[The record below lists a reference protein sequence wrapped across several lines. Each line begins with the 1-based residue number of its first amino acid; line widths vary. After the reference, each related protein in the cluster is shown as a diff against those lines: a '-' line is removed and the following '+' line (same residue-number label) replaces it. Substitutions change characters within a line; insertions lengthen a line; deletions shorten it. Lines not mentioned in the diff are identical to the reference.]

1 VSHLRDYHEH
11 HTERE
16 TPSPR
21 GGAAQRDERRFEDNA
36 RRDAVAFGQQLVDR
50 GFGWSEAANL
60 LDLSP
65 RTLRDWRH
73 DQQHRGRLVLL
84 GRPVLRSSREERNEV
99 IHLIDEY
106 GPAIGVPTLRACF
119 PEMLRAEL
127 EDLLK
132 RYRRVWRWRHQQPLR
147 VLHWHQPGRVWAI
160 DYTGPLT
167 PIEGRCP
174 YLLAVRDLASGQ
186 QLLWLPTAEATGRN
200 AADALAGLF
209 MAHGAPLVLK
219 CDNGAPF
226 TSGTVRQLNHDFG
239 IRMLFSPPRM
249 PRYNGA
255 IEAGIGS
262 LKTRTE
268 NHAARHG
275 RPGQWTFDDVAAA
288 TLEANATARPRGP
301 GGPTPDQLWAERSP
315 IGGAERALF
324 GAEVDLQRAL
334 VDAQGGPP
342 ANPSSDQ
349 SDSARERH
357 NVRRAL
363 ERLGYLTYTG
373 RRINLPN
380 RMQKVANI
388 R

>member
-1 VSHLRDYHEH
+1 VTRLRGYCD
-11 HTERE
+11 
-16 TPSPR
+16 
-21 GGAAQRDERRFEDNA
+21 RRFGPEPAA
-36 RRDAVAFGQQLVDR
+36 RRGDAHQRTDRLLEAAARGHAVVVGRHLVEH
-50 GFGWSEAANL
+50 GFRWWEAANL

-73 DQQHRGRLVLL
+73 DLRHPGRVALL
-84 GRPVLRSSREERNEV
+84 GRPVLRSSPEQRNEV
-99 IHLIDEY
+99 IHLIDQV

-127 EDLLK
+127 ENLLT
-132 RYRRVWRWRHQQPLR
+132 RYRRVWRRRHERPLR
-147 VLHWHQPGRVWAI
+147 VLHWHQPGRVWAV

-167 PIEGRCP
+167 PVEGRCP

-186 QLLWLPTAEATGRN
+186 QLLWLPTEEATGRHT
-200 AADALAGLF
+200 ADALAGLF
-209 MAHGAPLVLK
+209 MLCGAPLVLK

-226 TSGTVRQLNHDFG
+226 TSGAVRQLNHDFG
-239 IRMLFSPPRM
+239 VRMLFSPPRM

-275 RPGQWTFDDVAAA
+275 RPGQWTFDDVVAA

-301 GGPTPDQLWAERSP
+301 GGPTPDQLWDERTP
-315 IGGAERALF
+315 IAGAERALF

-334 VDAQGGPP
+334 VDAQGGPS

-349 SDSARERH
+349 SDSARERRS
-357 NVRRAL
+357 VRRAL
-363 ERLGYLTYTG
+363 ERLGNLTYTG
-373 RRINLPN
+373 RRIHLPN
-380 RMQKVANI
+380 RKQKVANI